1 MKIDIRSIAA
11 ILLIAA
17 PGAHAADAFALAQR
31 SGCLSC
37 HRGAESHNGPAFRD
51 VAARYAGRDDAVPVL
66 ARHIVE
72 GTGPAG
78 LGWMKQAQARL
89 PFMPPNAMVSPD
101 DARLLAQW
109 VLGVR
114 KEFTDF
120 SRFVSERV
128 AVAGA
133 VKKALDLD
141 LAALR
146 RMPQQTVSAPLPDG
160 GVQQLQGVLLRDL
173 LREAGLDAQS
183 HHDPK
188 KSIVVA
194 TASDGYR
201 VVFSWAELLASPIG
215 EGALLILARDGQPL
229 DNGEGRIALVSAQD
243 RQFGS
248 RYLKWLKTIDVRRI
262 VD

>member
-1 MKIDIRSIAA
+1 MIDRRSIAA
-11 ILLIAA
+11 ILLLTAS
-17 PGAHAADAFALAQR
+17 GVHADAFELAQR

-37 HRGAESHNGPAFRD
+37 HRGAESHNGPAFKD
-51 VAARYAGRDDAVPVL
+51 VAARYADRDDAVPVL

-72 GTGPAG
+72 GTGPDG
-78 LGWMKQAQARL
+78 LGWIKQEKARL
-89 PFMPPNAMVSPD
+89 AFMPPNVMVSPG

-120 SRFVSERV
+120 STFISERV
-128 AVAGA
+128 VVAGA
-133 VKKALDLD
+133 VKKTLDLD
-141 LAALR
+141 IATLR
-146 RMPQQTVSAPLPDG
+146 RMPQHMLSVPALDG
-160 GVQQLQGVLLRDL
+160 GMQRLQGVLLRDL
-173 LREAGLDAQS
+173 LTEAELDAQS

-201 VVFSWAELLASPIG
+201 VVFSWTELLGSPIG

-229 DNGEGRIALVSAQD
+229 DGSEGRIALVSARD

-248 RYLKWLKTIDVRRI
+248 RYLKWLKTIDVRRV